1 MTDTDTQADRFE
13 QMMWQAVDKL
23 FEQHNGKLESMDGWE
38 QELVLIWRAEADIGN
53 GGILQ
58 FVCNWGFPAAE
69 KTCSVLKKIGAV
81 HSAMLIHRAADALR
95 KEIRHLQSEGKN
107 LKEMWDITKHLD
119 NKTASLPNSLD
130 EQYWQDPR
138 QTVSAGM
145 AILFRQP
152 CSDAVFKERGSQA
165 FRQIKMPP
173 LPTFRHALPAASAL
187 LARLTEKI

>member
-23 FEQHNGKLESMDGWE
+23 FEQHDGKLESMDGRE
-38 QELVLIWRAEADIGN
+38 QELVLIWRTEADIGN

-81 HSAMLIHRAADALR
+81 HSAMLIHRAADALG

-107 LKEMWDITKHLD
+107 LKEMWDI
-119 NKTASLPNSLD
+119 
-130 EQYWQDPR
+130 
-138 QTVSAGM
+138 
-145 AILFRQP
+145 
-152 CSDAVFKERGSQA
+152 
-165 FRQIKMPP
+165 
-173 LPTFRHALPAASAL
+173 
-187 LARLTEKI
+187 

>member
-23 FEQHNGKLESMDGWE
+23 FERHDGKLESMDGRE

-130 EQYWQDPR
+130 EQYWQDPDKLYLLGWQYYSSNPV
-138 QTVSAGM
+138 QT
-145 AILFRQP
+145 
-152 CSDAVFKERGSQA
+152 
-165 FRQIKMPP
+165 
-173 LPTFRHALPAASAL
+173 
-187 LARLTEKI
+187 

>member
-23 FEQHNGKLESMDGWE
+23 FEQHDGKLESMDGRE

-58 FVCNWGFPAAE
+58 FVCNWGFPATE

-81 HSAMLIHRAADALR
+81 HSAMLIHRAAAALG

-107 LKEMWDITKHLD
+107 LKEIWDITKHLD
-119 NKTASLPNSLD
+119 NKTASLLNSLD
-130 EQYWQDPR
+130 KQYWQDPDKLYLLGWQYYSGNPV
-138 QTVSAGM
+138 QT
-145 AILFRQP
+145 
-152 CSDAVFKERGSQA
+152 
-165 FRQIKMPP
+165 
-173 LPTFRHALPAASAL
+173 AS
-187 LARLTEKI
+187 

>member
-23 FEQHNGKLESMDGWE
+23 FERHDGKLESMDGRE

-119 NKTASLPNSLD
+119 NKTASLLNSLD
-130 EQYWQDPR
+130 EQYWQDPDKLYLLGWQYYSGNPV
-138 QTVSAGM
+138 QT
-145 AILFRQP
+145 
-152 CSDAVFKERGSQA
+152 
-165 FRQIKMPP
+165 
-173 LPTFRHALPAASAL
+173 AS
-187 LARLTEKI
+187 